1 VQVVFLTRATADFIR
16 LRQFLEP
23 QGGGVAQRAVDTLF
37 TAARS
42 LADLPER
49 GRPAARAH
57 YRELVVP
64 FGAGAYV
71 IRYRVDHATTGSSSR
86 GSGTVA
92 NGEHKV
98 GV

>member
-1 VQVVFLTRATADFIR
+1 VQVVFLTRARADFLR

-23 QGGGVAQRAVDTLF
+23 HGELVAKRAVDTLF

-49 GRPAARAH
+49 GRPAVRPP
-57 YRELVVP
+57 YRELIVP

-71 IRYRVDHATTGSSSR
+71 IRYRVDHR
-86 GSGTVA
+86 RNTVVITRIWH
-92 NGEHKV
+92 GRERRR
-98 GV
+98 